1 MRLFEHLVGKGRRGI
16 CWQNDR
22 VLCDILILADFLS
35 NAILIVTSMMVL
47 LFVKIPKEYIL
58 LLFRDQNSNNS
69 YQLQNSTLLRA
80 YYEMIRYTFHKNQH

>member
-1 MRLFEHLVGKGRRGI
+1 
-16 CWQNDR
+16 
-22 VLCDILILADFLS
+22 
-35 NAILIVTSMMVL
+35 MMVL

-58 LLFRDQNSNNS
+58 LLFRDQNSKNS

>member
-1 MRLFEHLVGKGRRGI
+1 
-16 CWQNDR
+16 
-22 VLCDILILADFLS
+22 
-35 NAILIVTSMMVL
+35 MMVL

-69 YQLQNSTLLRA
+69 YQLQNSTLLRV